1 MTKTNFFFYFLK
13 REWVVSQ
20 CKQCNA
26 FLYFTPSSSI
36 YRNFLNLLVLKCNE
50 ICFTILIRAV
60 INDRHAS
67 PKMLEKIALISKA
80 KLIGSF

>member
-1 MTKTNFFFYFLK
+1 MTKKLFFFYFLK

-20 CKQCNA
+20 CKQCKA
-26 FLYFTPSSSI
+26 FLHFTPSSSI

-67 PKMLEKIALISKA
+67 PEMLEKK
-80 KLIGSF
+80 